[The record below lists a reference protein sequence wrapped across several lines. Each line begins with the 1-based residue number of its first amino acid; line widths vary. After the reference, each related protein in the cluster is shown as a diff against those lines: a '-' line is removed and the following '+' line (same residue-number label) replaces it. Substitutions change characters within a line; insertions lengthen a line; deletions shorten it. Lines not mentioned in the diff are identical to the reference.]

1 MKQTPGNTTSGS
13 EFTFD
18 PTDKVV
24 GIIDDA
30 NDVKGALRDLK
41 AAGFTT
47 QELELLTDEAG
58 ADRID
63 LGDAEREVLVHIF
76 RPTQKLPAFYDAPG
90 LLKRI
95 EQELLEG
102 HYFVAVYPEDATSR
116 EQAHEII
123 KAHSGHFINFYGR
136 WAAHGLEP

>member
-1 MKQTPGNTTSGS
+1 MNQTPNNRTSGS

-30 NDVKGALRDLK
+30 NDTKGALHDLK
-41 AAGFTT
+41 AAGFTA
-47 QELELLTDEAG
+47 EEVELLTDDTG
-58 ADRID
+58 ARRID
-63 LGDAEREVLVHIF
+63 LGDISQEVLVHIF
-76 RPTQKLPAFYDAPG
+76 RSTQKVPAYYDAPG

-95 EQELLEG
+95 EQELVDG

-116 EQAHEII
+116 QRAHEIL
-123 KAHSGHFINFYGR
+123 KNHSGHFINYYGR
-136 WAAHGLEP
+136 WAAQALEP

>member
-1 MKQTPGNTTSGS
+1 MKQTQSNKTSGS

-24 GIIDDA
+24 GIINDA
-30 NDVKGALRDLK
+30 NDVKDALRDLQ

-58 ADRID
+58 AQRID
-63 LGDAEREVLVHIF
+63 LSDAEPEVLVHVF
-76 RPTQKLPAFYDAPG
+76 HSTQKLPAFYDAPG

-95 EQELLEG
+95 EQELVEG

-116 EQAHEII
+116 DRAHEIL
-123 KAHSGHFINFYGR
+123 KARNGHFINYYGR
-136 WAAHGLEP
+136 WAAQGLEP